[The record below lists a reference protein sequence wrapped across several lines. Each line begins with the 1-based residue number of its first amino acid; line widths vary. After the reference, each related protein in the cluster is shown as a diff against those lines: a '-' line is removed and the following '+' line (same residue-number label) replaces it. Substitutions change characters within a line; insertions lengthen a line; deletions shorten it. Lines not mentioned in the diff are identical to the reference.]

1 MLAMAQSYD
10 KDFLDTKWFQYEH
23 EGQFGKARFLW
34 SDSSNVWDGH
44 DSILTDHY
52 RLDIIISDSSQKINT
67 SDYFMNNIANDDSI
81 KELWV
86 SRKNKRKIIAASI
99 KMRYLYIRAKIV
111 RNKEV

>member
-1 MLAMAQSYD
+1 MLAMVQSYD
-10 KDFLDTKWFQYEH
+10 KDLLDTKWFQYEH
-23 EGQFGKARFLW
+23 EGRFGKARFLW

-52 RLDIIISDSSQKINT
+52 RLDIIISDSSQSINT
-67 SDYFMNNIANDDSI
+67 RDYFMNNIANDNSI

-86 SRKNKRKIIAASI
+86 SRKNKRRIIAASI
-99 KMRYLYIRAKIV
+99 KMKYFYIKAQMV

>member
-1 MLAMAQSYD
+1 MYLKTVQ
-10 KDFLDTKWFQYEH
+10 DFLDTKWFQYEH